1 MKLISIL
8 NDPQFNQKMILRSI
22 IIFSC
27 NFYCIAA
34 EHRTISKTILRN
46 KNTEKKAFALLSSRL
61 TAASK
66 NFIKNELDKGQ
77 LIKNKGFNLSKEV
90 HEKALEVLLFGF
102 PNSVYLCNY
111 FT

>member
-1 MKLISIL
+1 MEKKIRSNSNFEFLVEKFEEDWVSKFSISEISKLKSPMKLTSIL

-66 NFIKNELDKGQ
+66 NFIKNELDKG
-77 LIKNKGFNLSKEV
+77 
-90 HEKALEVLLFGF
+90 
-102 PNSVYLCNY
+102 
-111 FT
+111 